1 MTMKALT
8 IKDLSVTEQLDSKAM
23 AGVRGG
29 NDWKMKMLA
38 FPAVY
43 QSYASSKT
51 VSVEQANNQIQD
63 NDTGNG
69 SAVFGGSI
77 TAFNTQTGLNFNS
90 VR

>member
-1 MTMKALT
+1 MKALT

-29 NDWKMKMLA
+29 YDWKAKMLA

-43 QSYASSKT
+43 QSYASSTKIDVT
-51 VSVEQANNQIQD
+51 QANNQIQD

-69 SAVFGGSI
+69 SA
-77 TAFNTQTGLNFNS
+77 
-90 VR
+90 

>member
-1 MTMKALT
+1 MKALT

-29 NDWKMKMLA
+29 YDWKAKMLA

-43 QSYASSKT
+43 QSYASSTKIDVT
-51 VSVEQANNQIQD
+51 QANNQIQE
-63 NDTGNG
+63 NGTGNG
-69 SAVFGGSI
+69 SAVFGGGI
-77 TAFNTQTGLNFNS
+77 AAFNTQSGVNFNS